1 MKEAPI
7 LLHINLGNQ
16 SLTNWLKENK
26 YVIYSELI
34 RYCEKLLT
42 ENLLSVQAIMVSNL
56 YDNIVF
62 LIKRDNVKL
71 TLDKAMDFFI
81 DIEEYEKCAQIR
93 NLYIL
98 IENLKNETTD
108 TKISKSNQ
116 RGLKSNR

>member
-26 YVIYSELI
+26 YIIYSELL

-93 NLYIL
+93 NLYKL
-98 IENLKNETTD
+98 LEDDKNA
-108 TKISKSNQ
+108 N
-116 RGLKSNR
+116 

>member
-108 TKISKSNQ
+108 TKISK
-116 RGLKSNR
+116 

>member
-26 YVIYSELI
+26 YIIYSELI

-42 ENLLSVQAIMVSNL
+42 ENLLSVQAIMISNL

-62 LIKRDNVKL
+62 LIKKDNVKL

-98 IENLKNETTD
+98 IENLKNETAD
-108 TKISKSNQ
+108 IKISKSN
-116 RGLKSNR
+116 

>member
-26 YVIYSELI
+26 YIIYSELI

-42 ENLLSVQAIMVSNL
+42 ENLLSVQAIMISNL

-62 LIKRDNVKL
+62 LIKKDNVKL
-71 TLDKAMDFFI
+71 TLDKAMDFFM
-81 DIEEYEKCAQIR
+81 DIEEYEKCAEIR
-93 NLYIL
+93 DLYIL

-108 TKISKSNQ
+108 IKISKSN
-116 RGLKSNR
+116 

>member
-26 YVIYSELI
+26 YIIYSELI

-71 TLDKAMDFFI
+71 TLDKAMAFFI

-108 TKISKSNQ
+108 IKISKSN
-116 RGLKSNR
+116 

>member
-108 TKISKSNQ
+108 TKISKSN
-116 RGLKSNR
+116 

>member
-26 YVIYSELI
+26 YIIYSELI

-42 ENLLSVQAIMVSNL
+42 ENLLSVQAIMISNL

-62 LIKRDNVKL
+62 LIKKDNVKL
-71 TLDKAMDFFI
+71 TLDKAMDFFM

-93 NLYIL
+93 NLYKL
-98 IENLKNETTD
+98 LEDDKNA
-108 TKISKSNQ
+108 N
-116 RGLKSNR
+116 

>member
-26 YVIYSELI
+26 YIIYSELI

-93 NLYIL
+93 NLYKL
-98 IENLKNETTD
+98 LEDDKNA
-108 TKISKSNQ
+108 N
-116 RGLKSNR
+116 

>member
-26 YVIYSELI
+26 YIIYSELL

-62 LIKRDNVKL
+62 LLKKENLNL
-71 TLDKAMDFFI
+71 TLQKAMDYFLE
-81 DIEEYEKCAQIR
+81 IEEYEQCARIR
-93 NLYIL
+93 NLFIL
-98 IENLKNETTD
+98 IENLKNEGRD
-108 TKISKSNQ
+108 IKIGEQNK
-116 RGLKSNR
+116 R

>member
-26 YVIYSELI
+26 YIIYSELI

-108 TKISKSNQ
+108 IKISKSN
-116 RGLKSNR
+116 